1 MSDVQKIAHDYI
13 ALWNETDAGARV
25 RRLGDE
31 WTASATYVDPL
42 AKVRGAEEIGGYIG
56 GVHQRFPDYRFAL
69 IGDAN
74 GHGDHVRF
82 SWSLGP
88 AGGEAP
94 IEGSDVLTLES
105 GRVASVIGFLD
116 KVPGPQPA

>member
-1 MSDVQKIAHDYI
+1 
-13 ALWNETDAGARV
+13 
-25 RRLGDE
+25 
-31 WTASATYVDPL
+31 
-42 AKVRGAEEIGGYIG
+42 
-56 GVHQRFPDYRFAL
+56 L

-116 KVPGPQPA
+116 KVPAPQPT